1 MNLGGDLRYV
11 TKEDTASFGGA
22 AARKAAWD
30 MQTGWIGKF
39 VYNSFNITYIQNG
52 HTLFSHADM
61 SVDWAEKGSDQMNT
75 LAHKALMDKKF
86 KESIFTTYGNIS
98 RYSFLLLQ
106 WPCFT
111 QELGMQGLTTF

>member
-1 MNLGGDLRYV
+1 MGGDLRYV

-39 VYNSFNITYIQNG
+39 VYNSFNITHIQNG

-61 SVDWAEKGSDQMNT
+61 SVDWAEKGIDQMNA
-75 LAHKALMDKKF
+75 LAHKALRDKKF
-86 KESIFTTYGNIS
+86 KEPIFTTYGS
-98 RYSFLLLQ
+98 LRLDRFFLLGPVFVEQ
-106 WPCFT
+106 
-111 QELGMQGLTTF
+111 LGMQGLTFV

>member
-1 MNLGGDLRYV
+1 MNLSGDLRYV

-39 VYNSFNITYIQNG
+39 VYNSFNITHIQNG

-61 SVDWAEKGSDQMNT
+61 SVDWAEKGVDQMNY
-75 LAHKALMDKKF
+75 LAHNALKDNKF
-86 KESIFTTYGNIS
+86 KEPIFTTYGIYHFIFNIS
-98 RYSFLLLQ
+98 FFYIGQ
-106 WPCFT
+106 
-111 QELGMQGLTTF
+111 LGF